1 MTNAPQQALV
11 TRQTTALSLTGSTRS
26 ASDLAQR
33 LASIADQ
40 AHVVAPAMSA
50 ATLPEGCEV
59 VTSAVLIDVAHET
72 YKVGTV
78 KEGNEYVETRGL
90 GKVALEKIAGAA
102 GISWDP
108 SASGRLDDGSDPYY
122 CAWRVV
128 GNLRHFD
135 GTEVTIEGS
144 KEMDLREGSPQ
155 LQALFD
161 RAKTGKS
168 KDPTAQIREMRLHI
182 MAHAESKARL
192 RAIRSIGLRPAY
204 TATELK
210 KPFVVARLVFSG
222 RSADPETQRA
232 FSMMTAQAMLGGRR
246 ALYGGERDSRALP
259 APRTVQALPKAAPP
273 PVGSVLVDE
282 DDLPDSWNKA
292 PQPVAR
298 TEQRQAQPTPAQQTQ
313 DRQREPGDDDDYE
326 DDGAESP
333 QSTTRSGYSI
343 PGGQEKGTPIEDASD
358 NSVDYWAGRIATSL
372 DSGTSRSPARDR
384 DLLAALRAE
393 QESRR

>member
-1 MTNAPQQALV
+1 MTNAPQQALA
-11 TRQTTALSLTGSTRS
+11 TRQSTALSLTGSTRS

-40 AHVVAPAMSA
+40 AHVIAPAMSS

-144 KEMDLREGSPQ
+144 KEMDLREGSAQ

-204 TATELK
+204 TAAELK
-210 KPFVVARLVFSG
+210 KPFVVARLAFNG

-259 APRTVQALPKAAPP
+259 APRAVQSLPAPQRLAPP
-273 PVGSVLVDE
+273 PVGSVANDDD
-282 DDLPDSWNKA
+282 DDLPESWNQA
-292 PQPVAR
+292 PQPTK
-298 TEQRQAQPTPAQQTQ
+298 TEVRERAPEQQQT
-313 DRQREPGDDDDYE
+313 RTA
-326 DDGAESP
+326 AEAGERKP
-333 QSTTRSGYSI
+333 SGVVI
-343 PGGQEKGTPIEDASD
+343 PGGRSKDTPIEKASMADLQYWSKTIAESIDCEDSRDPERDQKRLDAFNAEID
-358 NSVDYWAGRIATSL
+358 FRQAAGR
-372 DSGTSRSPARDR
+372 
-384 DLLAALRAE
+384 
-393 QESRR
+393 

>member
-1 MTNAPQQALV
+1 MTNAA
-11 TRQTTALSLTGSTRS
+11 RQSTALALTGSTRS

-33 LASIADQ
+33 LANIADQ
-40 AHVVAPAMSA
+40 AHVIAPAMSA

-259 APRTVQALPKAAPP
+259 APRAVQSLPAPQRLAPP
-273 PVGSVLVDE
+273 PVGSVPMDDD
-282 DDLPDSWNKA
+282 DDLPDSWQQA
-292 PQPVAR
+292 PAPAR
-298 TEQRQAQPTPAQQTQ
+298 AEQRQAQPQAS
-313 DRQREPGDDDDYE
+313 RQREPGE
-326 DDGAESP
+326 DDGAEPP
-333 QSTTRSGYSI
+333 QRERRSGMTI
-343 PGGQEKGTPIEDASD
+343 PGGPEKGTPIEDASD
-358 NSVDYWAGRIATSL
+358 RTLDYWAGRISSSL
-372 DSGTSRSPARDR
+372 DAGESRNADR
-384 DLLAALRAE
+384 DQKLLDALRME
-393 QESRR
+393 QEARR

>member
-1 MTNAPQQALV
+1 MTNAA
-11 TRQTTALSLTGSTRS
+11 RQSTALALTGSTRS

-33 LASIADQ
+33 LANIADQ
-40 AHVVAPAMSA
+40 AHVIAPAMSA

-59 VTSAVLIDVAHET
+59 VTSAVLIDVANET

-78 KEGNEYVETRGL
+78 KEGNEYIETRGL
-90 GKVALEKIAGAA
+90 GKVALERIAGAA

-168 KDPTAQIREMRLHI
+168 KDPSAQIREMRLHI

-204 TATELK
+204 TAAELK
-210 KPFVVARLVFSG
+210 KPFVVARLAFNG

-232 FSMMTAQAMLGGRR
+232 FSMLTAQAMLGGRR
-246 ALYGGERDSRALP
+246 ALYGGERDSGRALP
-259 APRTVQALPKAAPP
+259 APRSVQALPAPQRQAPP
-273 PVGSVLVDE
+273 PVGSVAADDD
-282 DDLPDSWNKA
+282 DDLPDSWQQA
-292 PQPVAR
+292 PAQPAR
-298 TEQRQAQPTPAQQTQ
+298 AEQRQAQPQAS
-313 DRQREPGDDDDYE
+313 RQRDPGDDD
-326 DDGAESP
+326 GAEP
-333 QSTTRSGYSI
+333 PHREQRSGVVI
-343 PGGQEKGTPIEDASD
+343 PGGNNKGTPIEDASD
-358 NSVDYWAGRIATSL
+358 RDLQFWVGRISTSL
-372 DSGTSRSPARDR
+372 DAGESRNATRDQAMV
-384 DLLAALRAE
+384 DAMRAE
-393 QESRR
+393 LEARGL

>member
-1 MTNAPQQALV
+1 MTNAA
-11 TRQTTALSLTGSTRS
+11 RQSTALALTGSTRS

-72 YKVGTV
+72 YKVGNV

-259 APRTVQALPKAAPP
+259 APRAVQALPAPQRLAPP
-273 PVGSVLVDE
+273 PVGSTPMDDD
-282 DDLPDSWNKA
+282 DDLPDSWQQTAA
-292 PQPVAR
+292 PAAR
-298 TEQRQAQPTPAQQTQ
+298 AEQAQPAAQQS
-313 DRQREPGDDDDYE
+313 RQREPGDDDRVE
-326 DDGAESP
+326 PP
-333 QSTTRSGYSI
+333 QQQRMSGVVI
-343 PGGQEKGTPIEDASD
+343 PGGQSKGQPIEEAS
-358 NSVDYWAGRIATSL
+358 
-372 DSGTSRSPARDR
+372 DR
-384 DLLAALRAE
+384 DLQYWIGRISGSLDAGDSRNVARDQVMLDAMRAE
-393 QESRR
+393 MEARR